1 MVIWVSDLAVALQ
14 KQRRWFDSNYH
25 LSKTIQ
31 IMRLY
36 EKNPYEPQYIAH
48 QGYHFVDSDGR
59 NLGRILWI
67 NKIDGITV
75 EEDET

>member
-1 MVIWVSDLAVALQ
+1 MVIWVSDLAVALIPTITSQ
-14 KQRRWFDSNYH
+14 
-25 LSKTIQ
+25 KTIQ

-48 QGYHFVDSDGR
+48 QGYHFVDADGR

-67 NKIDGITV
+67 NKIDGITI
-75 EEDET
+75 EKDET

>member
-1 MVIWVSDLAVALQ
+1 
-14 KQRRWFDSNYH
+14 
-25 LSKTIQ
+25 
-31 IMRLY
+31 MRLY

-48 QGYHFVDSDGR
+48 QGYHFVDADGK